1 MSKVILGVELY
12 TLQEVA
18 DTLGVTI
25 QTIRGYVR
33 KGSLTPTLI
42 GKTKYVS
49 TDALREY
56 LTNPERKRKVKE
68 K

>member
-1 MSKVILGVELY
+1 MAKVILGVELY

-42 GKTKYVS
+42 GKTKYIS
-49 TDALREY
+49 TEALREY
-56 LTNPERKRKVKE
+56 LTKPERKGKVKAE
-68 K
+68 

>member
-68 K
+68 E

>member
-42 GKTKYVS
+42 GKTKYIS

-56 LTNPERKRKVKE
+56 LTNPERKGKVKE
-68 K
+68 E

>member
-56 LTNPERKRKVKE
+56 LTNPERKGKVKE
-68 K
+68 E

>member
-33 KGSLTPTLI
+33 KGLLTPTLI
-42 GKTKYVS
+42 GKTKYIS

-56 LTNPERKRKVKE
+56 LTNPERKGKVRTE
-68 K
+68 